1 MTPRS
6 CSPRMTFK
14 VDMHEKPEPYSL
26 GFLWQANGGVKVW
39 NDNSKFKAKLKKAI
53 KAVFKGPKVDL
64 HEKIGIK
71 ITVLYPCDYKATERP
86 DLDNLV
92 KSIIDAA
99 TGIIY
104 PDDGQ
109 VTKISAYKRQGV
121 SEGWKFRVRYTVL

>member
-1 MTPRS
+1 MEV
-6 CSPRMTFK
+6 K
-14 VDMHEKPEPYSL
+14 VDMYEKPEPYTL
-26 GFLWQANGGVKVW
+26 GFRAQANGGVKIW
-39 NDNSKFKAKLKKAI
+39 NENKAFKAKLTKAI
-53 KAVFKGPKVDL
+53 KKVFTGPVVGL

-109 VTKISAYKRQGV
+109 VTRINAYKRAGV
-121 SEGWKFRVRYTVL
+121 SEEWKFRVRYIVL